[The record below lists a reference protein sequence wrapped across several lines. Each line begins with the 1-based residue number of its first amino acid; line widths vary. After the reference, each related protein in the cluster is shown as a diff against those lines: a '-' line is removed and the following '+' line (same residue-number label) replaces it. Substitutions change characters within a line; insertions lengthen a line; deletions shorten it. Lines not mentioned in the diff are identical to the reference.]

1 MSTKY
6 APLKKITCV
15 SEPGNRFEQVKIVNS
30 NDAAMFARQFY
41 ESDLCIYESM
51 FLIMM
56 SKSHRTIA
64 WAKISQGG
72 VSATVC
78 DPKIV
83 AKYAIDT
90 LCSAVILVHNHPSGN
105 LNPSEQDIA
114 ITQRIK
120 RCLALFE
127 ISFIDHV
134 ILTEDSHY
142 SFADNDRI
150 DS

>member
-15 SEPGNRFEQVKIVNS
+15 SEPGNSFEQVKIVNS
-30 NDAAMFARQFY
+30 NDAANFARQFY
-41 ESDLCIYESM
+41 ESDLTIYESM
-51 FLIMM
+51 FLILM
-56 SKSHRTIA
+56 SKSHQTIA

-72 VSATVC
+72 VSSTVC

-105 LNPSEQDIA
+105 LNPSEADSA
-114 ITQRIK
+114 ITQKVK
-120 RCLALFE
+120 RGLELFE
-127 ISFIDHV
+127 ITLTDHI
-134 ILTEDSHY
+134 ILTEEDHY
-142 SFADNDRI
+142 SFADNGRI
-150 DS
+150 